1 MIGDLFLSIAGW
13 FLSTI
18 IGFFPTSTGFPPEV
32 LSSATTI
39 GGYVTMI
46 STIVPMGTLATCV
59 AIAFSVEIAIF
70 GFKTLRWL
78 IGHIPLIG
86 GNH

>member
-1 MIGDLFLSIAGW
+1 MIGDFFLNIAYW

-18 IGFFPTSTGFPPEV
+18 IGFLPTSTGFPPTV
-32 LSSATTI
+32 LQGATYL
-39 GGYVTMI
+39 GGFVGMLDP
-46 STIVPMGTLATCV
+46 IVPMGTLATVV
-59 AIAFSVEIAIF
+59 AIAFTVEIAIF

-78 IGHIPLIG
+78 LGHIPLIG